1 MAEVLSRNTRHDAF
15 RLCRAF
21 VVAVY
26 CYTHALRT
34 YLCQEPLAHF
44 SKAGPANTNFP
55 CGKHFGATV
64 AHEHNFRG
72 MATGFIEIS

>member
-1 MAEVLSRNTRHDAF
+1 MPEVSSRNTRHERFEQILAF
-15 RLCRAF
+15 I
-21 VVAVY
+21 VAVY
-26 CYTHALRT
+26 CFTHALRT

-64 AHEHNFRG
+64 WLTSTIFGAW
-72 MATGFIEIS
+72 